1 MIVSFRHAMAFLT
14 RLPGGAHPSDREAIA
29 RSVPYFPLV
38 GLLVGGLGAGTF
50 GVGTELFTPAIG
62 AVLTLIVTALVTGAL
77 HEDGM
82 ADSMDA
88 LAGGWD
94 REQRME
100 IFKDSR
106 HGTFGVLS
114 LVLVSLLKF
123 SALVSLTG
131 RTAILVIV
139 ASHVIA
145 RSAAV
150 VAMAVLPSARSEGLG
165 AEYGKTLPIIPTMVA
180 ATWGLLAAAA
190 AFGVS
195 APVVVAAV
203 TVSSLVV
210 SAWAV
215 RKIGGATGDILGAV
229 EQVSECAVLL
239 TAVAVLA

>member
-1 MIVSFRHAMAFLT
+1 MIISFRHAVAFLT
-14 RLPGGAHPSDREAIA
+14 RLPGGAHPSDQEAIA
-29 RSVPYFPLV
+29 RSVPYFPVV

-50 GVGTELFTPAIG
+50 WAGSEVFTPAIG
-62 AVLTLIVTALVTGAL
+62 AALSLIGTALVTGGL
-77 HEDGM
+77 HEDGL

-100 IFKDSR
+100 IFHDSR

-114 LVLVSLLKF
+114 LVLISLLKF
-123 SALVSLTG
+123 SALLTLSG
-131 RTAILVIV
+131 STAALVIV
-139 ASHVIA
+139 ASHVMA

-150 VAMAVLPSARSEGLG
+150 VVMAILPSARAEGLG
-165 AEYGKTLPIIPTMVA
+165 ADYGKTLPFVPTMVA
-180 ATWGLLAAAA
+180 AGLGLIGAIV
-190 AFGVS
+190 AFGVL
-195 APVVVAAV
+195 APAVVASVVAAGV
-203 TVSSLVV
+203 VV

-239 TAVAVLA
+239 TGVAVLI